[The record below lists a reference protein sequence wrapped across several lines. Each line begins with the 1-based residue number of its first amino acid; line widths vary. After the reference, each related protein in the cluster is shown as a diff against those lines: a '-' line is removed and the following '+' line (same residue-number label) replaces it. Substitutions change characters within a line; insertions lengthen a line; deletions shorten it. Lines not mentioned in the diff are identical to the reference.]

1 MRFDYKLLKSYTEEH
16 NITLLKDYYE
26 QKLTRET
33 IIEGKCI
40 DCDENTSKNF
50 RLIIENSGFYCT
62 KCTKLNTK
70 IKIKDTC
77 LERYG
82 FNCPSQ
88 SEEIKQKMKD
98 TCLER
103 YGVENASQSEEIK
116 QKMKD
121 TCLERYGVE
130 NASQSVEIKQKKINT
145 CLKNYG
151 VEYPSQSEEN
161 KYLFTKLWS

>member
-1 MRFDYKLLKSYTEEH
+1 MSKPRMRFDYKLLKSYIEQY
-16 NITLLKDYYE
+16 NITLLKDYSE
-26 QKLTRET
+26 QKLSRET

-103 YGVENASQSEEIK
+103 YGVENASQS
-116 QKMKD
+116 
-121 TCLERYGVE
+121 
-130 NASQSVEIKQKKINT
+130 VEIKQKKINT